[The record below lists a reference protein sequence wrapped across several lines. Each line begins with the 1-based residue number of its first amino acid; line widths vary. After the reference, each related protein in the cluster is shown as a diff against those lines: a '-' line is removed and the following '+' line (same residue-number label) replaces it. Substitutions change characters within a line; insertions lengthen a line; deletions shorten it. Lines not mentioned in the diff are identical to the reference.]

1 MFRKRAVLILLV
13 LLLALGLPA
22 MAGSLQVGS
31 TRPVPGGISSG
42 GSLRLAGAIGQAEAG
57 TLSGGSLRLNGGLLW
72 EILPDDSGDVMT
84 FHLPMLLQ
92 GAPFTL
98 GESEPNDYFYQA
110 NGISRIPVRV
120 LGQFDGSAGT
130 GDLFTF
136 DLVAGQAVSVRLE
149 TSNPSGVQLLAY
161 DPNQDEITRD
171 YEAPFEISF
180 AAVAS
185 GAHYVYAYTPS
196 EAGNTAAYLLRLWR
210 P

>member
-1 MFRKRAVLILLV
+1 MNRQRAVLILLV

-22 MAGSLQVGS
+22 AAGSLQLGS
-31 TRPVPGGISSG
+31 TRPVPGGVSSS
-42 GSLRLAGAIGQAEAG
+42 GSLRLAGAVGQAEAG

-72 EILPDDSGDVMT
+72 EILPDDSGDVLA

-98 GESEPNDYFYQA
+98 GETEPNDYFYQA

-130 GDLFTF
+130 GDLFS
-136 DLVAGQAVSVRLE
+136 VALSAGETINVRLE
-149 TSNPSGVQLLAY
+149 TDNLTGVQLLAY
-161 DPNQDEITRD
+161 DPDQDEITRD

-185 GAHYVYAYTPS
+185 GTHYVYAFSPG
-196 EAGNTAAYLLRLWR
+196 EAANGGSYLMRLWR